1 MAWRDKNVLDL
12 FLQDFLHNRGN
23 YLSPKVSDKCKI
35 KVNLL
40 QYCSITSAIAAYLKS
55 YASVNGDLEDPNS
68 ICENFAFQL
77 SKGITLNLKL
87 TFCKQFY
94 KIFVAEINTE
104 PTAIKTWRKI
114 VLKLLTIG

>member
-1 MAWRDKNVLDL
+1 MAWGDKNVLDL

-68 ICENFAFQL
+68 IRFQL

-104 PTAIKTWRKI
+104 PKYCD
-114 VLKLLTIG
+114 